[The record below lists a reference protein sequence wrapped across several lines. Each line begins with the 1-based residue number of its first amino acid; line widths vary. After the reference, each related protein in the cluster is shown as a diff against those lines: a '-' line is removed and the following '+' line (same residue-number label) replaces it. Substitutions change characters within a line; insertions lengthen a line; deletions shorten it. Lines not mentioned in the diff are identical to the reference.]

1 MRPIKPISVSTV
13 KAGFVDEATR
23 DNKFPTI

>member
-1 MRPIKPISVSTV
+1 MRPIKPVSVPTV
-13 KAGFVDEATR
+13 KAGFVDEAAR